1 MTSQPNPPDGNSV
14 AGAGLSG
21 AILTV
26 ALWMLDQIWGI
37 KIPPEVASA
46 MAVIVVTAGAWIAQ
60 RLRR

>member
-1 MTSQPNPPDGNSV
+1 MTAEPKPDGNSV

-26 ALWMLDQIWGI
+26 ALWMLDQIRGI
-37 KIPPEVASA
+37 KVPPEVASA
-46 MAVIVVTAGAWIAQ
+46 MAVIIVTAGGWIGP

>member
-46 MAVIVVTAGAWIAQ
+46 MAVIVVTAGAWIGQ